1 MNILISREN
10 SQFSRKIKTF
20 ISRCFCHLTNF
31 FQHHLR
37 RCFCHAKKEIMTA
50 LIMYT
55 IHSVPEPM
63 MMEWVSFKLL
73 DTLTPTLSGRR
84 KIWKSKRDYW
94 SKPFWRSEF
103 FFYFNQKNLGGP
115 GGAALLPGSD
125 ASLTTTSLLLKQSLR
140 PPVQGRNSHCHAL
153 IWNLQFHTRK
163 IQESVNVLIKIVGL
177 HNLVQFLG
185 GTQVTAAG
193 SLISL

>member
-1 MNILISREN
+1 MQKKKSWRPWSCIPSTRYLNPWWWSECP
-10 SQFSRKIKTF
+10 SSYWT
-20 ISRCFCHLTNF
+20 HW
-31 FQHHLR
+31 LR
-37 RCFCHAKKEIMTA
+37 LCLA
-50 LIMYT
+50 
-55 IHSVPEPM
+55 V
-63 MMEWVSFKLL
+63 
-73 DTLTPTLSGRR
+73 G
-84 KIWKSKRDYW
+84 
-94 SKPFWRSEF
+94 RSENQRGIINPSPLEGESF
-103 FFYFNQKNLGGP
+103 FSYFNQKKLGGPGGP

-185 GTQVTAAG
+185 GTQVTATG
-193 SLISL
+193 SLIVVVLPCCLVHYWFFYYYIFNFCNLKH